1 MLSKKTILVTGSGS
15 GIGRGIAE
23 ACAAKGA
30 SVIITDLD
38 EAAANESAAL
48 IQSAYPAC
56 NVAAMR
62 MDVTDHGEITHVFD
76 RAVAAFGQ
84 IDGLVNN
91 AAVLVDK
98 GLLLDSTPERR
109 AKEIAVNIE
118 GLITCSQEFVRRAI
132 VRGGGGNIVNI
143 ASAGGRRAHV
153 LMANYSATKAA
164 VMNLTESQSAEW
176 AQYSINVNALCPGGV
191 QTAMLHGAAEAKTML
206 SRSKKDASKVR
217 ESWISPQIGR
227 SMQPIEVGYVAA
239 FLLSDEAILI
249 RGQSI
254 SVTAGLEHEV
264 LADYLD

>member
-1 MLSKKTILVTGSGS
+1 MLQNKTILITGAGG

-30 SVIITDLD
+30 SIVVTDLD
-38 EAAANESAAL
+38 EVAAEESAAL
-48 IQSAYPAC
+48 IQSAHPGC
-56 NVAAMR
+56 NLAAMR
-62 MDVTDHGEITHVFD
+62 MDVTNQNEVRNVFE
-76 RAVAAFGQ
+76 RAIAAFGQ
-84 IDGLVNN
+84 LDGLVNN
-91 AAVLVDK
+91 AAVLIDK

-118 GLITCSQEFVRRAI
+118 GLIICSQEFVRRA
-132 VRGGGGNIVNI
+132 VERGGGGNIVNI

-153 LMANYSATKAA
+153 LMANYSASKAA

-206 SRSKKDASKVR
+206 SRSKKDAQTVR
-217 ESWISPQIGR
+217 ESWIAPQLGR
-227 SMQPIEVGYVAA
+227 SMKPIEVGYVAA